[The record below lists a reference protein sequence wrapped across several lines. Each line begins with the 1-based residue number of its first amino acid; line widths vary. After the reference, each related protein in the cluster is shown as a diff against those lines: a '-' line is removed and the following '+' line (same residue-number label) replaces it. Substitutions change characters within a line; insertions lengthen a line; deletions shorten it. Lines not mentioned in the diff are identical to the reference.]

1 MKPYIEPQKGEAQ
14 SRGKFQIRLPRAKK
28 EEAEFGPGKIAVLIC
43 KTCQAVYFYKN
54 WHRRLEEFPREKS
67 KDIKFTLCPAC
78 QMVKDKK
85 FEGEIIL
92 ENVPEKFKESVKR
105 LAVNF
110 GKRAWEA
117 DPMDRI
123 ISIKEEKIK
132 RAPASE
138 KRGALSRKEFE
149 GKTYLR
155 ILTTE
160 NQLAKRLAKKINEVY
175 GRKLEIKITHSLKED
190 TSRVKIKF

>member
-1 MKPYIEPQKGEAQ
+1 MKPYIQPQKGESQ
-14 SRGKFQIRLPRAKK
+14 SKGKFQVRLPKAKK
-28 EEAEFGPGKIAVLIC
+28 EEAEFGPGKTAVLIC

-54 WHRRLEEFPREKS
+54 WHRRLGEFPREKS
-67 KDIKFTLCPAC
+67 KDVKFTLCPAC
-78 QMVKDKK
+78 QMVRDRK

-92 ENVPEKFKESVKR
+92 ENVPGKFKESIKR

-110 GKRAWEA
+110 GKRATAA
-117 DPMDRI
+117 DPMDRV

-138 KRGALSRKEFE
+138 KRGALSRKEIE
-149 GKTYLR
+149 GKTRMR

-160 NQLAKRLAKKINEVY
+160 NQLAKRLAKKINDVY

-190 TSRVKIKF
+190 TSRVKIRF